1 MAFLSSALLALAEND
16 LAANRSVDV
25 EEEEE
30 DDGKSW
36 RRPDLLTAL
45 AFLMVASRIMVIV
58 SYSLSLDLLDDAFRY
73 LLLPTAAAHQH
84 QHQQPTATNTNDEL
98 RLSLLA
104 LF

>member
-1 MAFLSSALLALAEND
+1 MQRCSKLTSGVAATRFSNGYRSFGTPTVNCEYGIPRMAFLSSALLALAEND

-45 AFLMVASRIMVIV
+45 AFLMVASRIMIT
-58 SYSLSLDLLDDAFRY
+58 LL
-73 LLLPTAAAHQH
+73 
-84 QHQQPTATNTNDEL
+84 
-98 RLSLLA
+98 
-104 LF
+104 